1 MAQKEN
7 NNWCFGHNNGLSFN
21 TNPPHQF
28 VSSIMAQQTSA
39 TISDAA
45 GNILFYTNGAAVWDR
60 NNNMM
65 PNGHLNVPLQSTSI
79 PSIDTVGCNA
89 SIIPDPAN
97 NNRFYIFSGP
107 PNYYDTFVLTGLY
120 YSVVDMT
127 LNGGLGDIVP
137 GYNAVLL
144 DTNVSPSMA
153 AAGSGQCNKWIITH
167 QLFSNEFHSFHI
179 TPAGISPAVTSA
191 TGNQSYH
198 AYNIYGDNIKISL
211 DDEKLIWCESD
222 YFMQLFDFNV
232 NTGLIDHPILID
244 TSINIQSTGRSG
256 SSVEFSADRSKV
268 YLYNDKNQAN
278 LFNPYPYLTQL
289 DISLPT
295 ATAIRNSKISLGLL
309 VVTTWGNQ
317 LQIGP
322 DDKIYALYYADSTDS
337 VYIGIVDK
345 PNEYGLAC
353 NVIPNAIA
361 VDTNYANSLNNWF
374 EWGGLSSRVPANEA
388 SFSYNVHACNLPHQ
402 LSSVIASADYV
413 WNTGATSQS
422 INVGQPGIYWV
433 KAQTC
438 PGAWR
443 VDTFY
448 VMYQPRIAVQ
458 DTFSCTGTA
467 SVKLDTTGYYQW
479 SNNTTGPVF
488 STTQSGT
495 YAVNANIAGCTYN
508 DTFRVIIYP
517 PLGTAILPAD
527 TFVCNNT
534 MRADISSRF
543 DLGTYLW
550 STGGTSQFIRVDTPG
565 SYWLSSATQCG
576 DYADTVHVTF
586 CEPVI
591 DKVTTSSGTLCNGQ
605 CLTFVQQS
613 HNYPQIYQ
621 WTFTGGTPDTYEGP
635 NPSAICYNVP
645 GTYTVKLTAASVGGA
660 DTGTL
665 QVTVLPKP
673 VSSFT
678 DTSIIVPYNTTL
690 VLPPCAAAANTQWY
704 LNDSLVCE
712 NCTDYTLDAM
722 YYLSAYK
729 CVISNGDCSDSCTYK
744 ITVTDIPHDAWLPT
758 AFTPNVDG
766 LNDYFHVIA
775 NNPNIEVFG
784 LAVYDRWGTCIFDG
798 LGNSKW
804 NGTNHGIPVQLGTYF
819 WTLQYKVAGSN
830 MIYHK
835 TGNVTV
841 VR

>member
-7 NNWCFGHNNGLSFN
+7 NNWCFGYNNGLSFN
-21 TNPPHQF
+21 TTPPHTF
-28 VSSIMAQQTSA
+28 GSSIRALGTAA
-39 TISDAA
+39 TISDSA
-45 GNILFYTNGAAVWDR
+45 GNILFYTNGAIVWDR
-60 NNNMM
+60 NNNEM
-65 PNGHLNVPLQSTSI
+65 PNGHLNVPLTRL
-79 PSIDTVGCNA
+79 PNIDTVAYTA
-89 SIIPDPAN
+89 SIIPDPGN
-97 NNRFYIFSGP
+97 DNRFYIFSAP
-107 PNYYDTFVLTGLY
+107 PYYNVEEQDGFY

-127 LNGGLGDIVP
+127 LNGGSGDILP
-137 GYNAVLL
+137 GYNGVLL
-144 DTNVSPSMA
+144 DTNIGPAMA
-153 AAGSGQCNKWIITH
+153 TAGNGECNKWIVIH
-167 QLFSNEFHSFHI
+167 QLNSNEFHSFHI
-179 TPAGISPAVTSA
+179 TPAGISPVVISA
-191 TGNQSYH
+191 TGYPAPPYIGNNYW
-198 AYNIYGDNIKISL
+198 NGNNIKISL
-211 DDEKLIWCESD
+211 DDEKLVWCIT
-222 YFMQLFDFNV
+222 YNFMQLFDFNV
-232 NTGLIDHPILID
+232 NTGIVDDPLLLDTIAILPPINL
-244 TSINIQSTGRSG
+244 SG
-256 SSVEFSADRSKV
+256 SSVEFSPDHSKV
-268 YLYNDKNQAN
+268 YFYDDIHPAN
-278 LFNPYPYLTQL
+278 SFDAIFLTQL

-295 ATAIRNSKISLGLL
+295 AADIQNSKMSLGLE
-309 VVTTWGNQ
+309 VGGFQGNY
-317 LQIGP
+317 LEIGP
-322 DDKIYALYYADSTDS
+322 DNKIYVLNYTGLYNT
-337 VYIGIVDK
+337 VYMSIVDR
-345 PNEYGLAC
+345 PNEKGLAC
-353 NVIPNAIA
+353 NVIPKAITL
-361 VDTNYANSLNNWF
+361 DSNYANNWWNIF
-374 EWGGLSSRVPANEA
+374 VPGDGLCSRIPGNKA
-388 SFSYNVHACNLPHQ
+388 SFSYNVQTCNLPHQ
-402 LSSVIASADYV
+402 LSSVIASADYI

-422 INVGQPGIYWV
+422 INVEQPGTYWV

-645 GTYTVKLTAASVGGA
+645 GTYTVKLTAASAGGA
-660 DTGTL
+660 DTDTL

-690 VLPPCAAAANTQWY
+690 VLPSCGAAANIQWY

-729 CVISNGDCSDSCTYK
+729 CVISNGDCSDSCNYK

-758 AFTPNVDG
+758 AFTPNGDG
-766 LNDYFHVIA
+766 LNDYFHVIT

-798 LGNSKW
+798 LGSSKW
-804 NGTNHGIPVQLGTYF
+804 NGTSHGMPVQLGTYF

-835 TGNVTV
+835 TGNVVV